1 MREAPSLVLAGR
13 LLAEGADVRAW
24 DPVVDGHD
32 LHGVEI
38 ADTPE
43 AAAAGADAVVI
54 VTEWPQLA
62 DVDWAAVGETMRTR
76 VLIDGRN
83 MLDPAAL
90 RAAGFIVE
98 GIGRAAETGA
108 ALMEAI
114 VLAGGKAE
122 RMGDA
127 TGGRPKSLVGSAA
140 SRCSRGRSA
149 ACTAP
154 ASTA

>member
-13 LLAEGADVRAW
+13 LLAEGADVIAW

-43 AAAAGADAVVI
+43 AAALDADAVVI

-62 DVDWAAVGETMRTR
+62 DVDWASVGGTMRTR

-83 MLDPAAL
+83 MLDPEPL
-90 RAAGFIVE
+90 RAAGFTVE
-98 GIGRAAETGA
+98 GIGRAAEPGIA
-108 ALMEAI
+108 
-114 VLAGGKAE
+114 
-122 RMGDA
+122 
-127 TGGRPKSLVGSAA
+127 
-140 SRCSRGRSA
+140 
-149 ACTAP
+149 
-154 ASTA
+154 